1 VYLAP
6 PKKTE
11 KQKQAAVVLLK
22 KKISFM
28 TSPDATATVQE
39 GASRDVTPLP
49 GNPAAISLLT
59 RK

>member
-1 VYLAP
+1 M
-6 PKKTE
+6 KTE
-11 KQKQAAVVLLK
+11 KQKQTAVVLLK